1 MDHGVLEAAIICAL
15 ASARTDPRGDLCKS
29 LALRTAH
36 FGGKEYYPPERGGK
50 VVVATKEGNLAVK

>member
-1 MDHGVLEAAIICAL
+1 MMDHGVLEAAIIGAL

-36 FGGKEYYPPERGGK
+36 FGEKNTTPRARRQSRRGH
-50 VVVATKEGNLAVK
+50 